1 MATVASFRLFRTGLT
16 ASLIFALGVGGHL
29 AGGGLLPDPV
39 ILVALCVL
47 VLVPVVALTRA
58 RLSFPVLTALLG
70 VGQAWLHW
78 SFEAFAAG
86 PVPAPAQV
94 LPPLSHSGHVPV
106 LGADIPANTVLSS
119 HDVGGGWSMFI
130 AHAVA
135 TLATA
140 VLLAR
145 GEEALRLMAAWLQPL
160 VRFPEP
166 FVLPSAIHPAW
177 PADNAVLPAAPAL
190 GLPSRRGP
198 PAVILAA

>member
-16 ASLIFALGVGGHL
+16 ASLIFALGGGGHL

-39 ILVALCVL
+39 ILAALCAL
-47 VLVPVVALTRA
+47 VLVPVAALTRA

-70 VGQAWLHW
+70 VGQVWLHW
-78 SFEAFAAG
+78 SFEAFSAG
-86 PVPAPAQV
+86 PVPASAQV
-94 LPPLSHSGHVPV
+94 LRPSAHSGHVPV
-106 LGADIPANTVLSS
+106 LGVDIAANSVLS
-119 HDVGGGWSMFI
+119 HDVGGGWAMFI

-160 VRFPEP
+160 VRCPEP
-166 FVLPSAIHPAW
+166 FVLPSAIRPAW
-177 PADNAVLPAAPAL
+177 PADNAVLRAAPAL